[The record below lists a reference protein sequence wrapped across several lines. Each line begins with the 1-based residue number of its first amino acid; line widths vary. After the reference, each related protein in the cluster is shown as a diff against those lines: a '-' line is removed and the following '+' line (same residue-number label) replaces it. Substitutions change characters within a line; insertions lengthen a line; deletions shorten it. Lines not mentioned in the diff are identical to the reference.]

1 MTRDQKIIRTKVGL
15 LELAEQLDNV
25 SQACKIMG
33 YSRDSFDRFQELYE
47 KGGEAALMD
56 LSRRVPNIKNRTAP
70 EIEEK
75 GVATAVQQPAWGRRR
90 VANELA
96 RQGVSI
102 SPAGVRGV
110 WQRHDL
116 ETMSKRLK
124 ALEAQV
130 AEEGIIL
137 TEAQLVA
144 LEKAKTDKEAHGE
157 FESRP

>member
-1 MTRDQKIIRTKVGL
+1 MH
-15 LELAEQLDNV
+15 
-25 SQACKIMG
+25 
-33 YSRDSFDRFQELYE
+33 FQMVAATDCGSWVYE

-75 GVATAVQQPAWGRRR
+75 VVAIAVEQPAWGQRR

-130 AEEGIIL
+130 AEDGIIL

-144 LEKAKTDKEAHGE
+144 LEKAKRKLTAN
-157 FESRP
+157 SRACPPGGA